1 MRWLAFTAMVTLAC
15 IRLSNGNIYHPKS
28 VAVDGIPNMFGV
40 CVYSFMCHHS
50 LPSLGNLS
58 CLIDKVYNLTLTGKV
73 HQSIIMIIFW
83 FLVTPIRR
91 KSRLFGLVALDYSCI
106 LVFYFLL
113 AFTAIFAFDELND
126 LYTLNFQP
134 TPGEPWYKLVV
145 HYFLSLF
152 PVFTLSTSFPI
163 IAITLRNNLKAL
175 FLTEGRMYSWC
186 TRQCVFPLLA
196 IIPPVAGNFV
206 IFVYYILRPKL
217 KNICLANQ

>member
-1 MRWLAFTAMVTLAC
+1 
-15 IRLSNGNIYHPKS
+15 
-28 VAVDGIPNMFGV
+28 
-40 CVYSFMCHHS
+40 
-50 LPSLGNLS
+50 
-58 CLIDKVYNLTLTGKV
+58 
-73 HQSIIMIIFW
+73 MIIFW

-206 IFVYYILRPKL
+206 IFVYHIYNFISKIVFLANEKDRL
-217 KNICLANQ
+217 KNIFYCSGVCYNWPGVSCWHHW

>member
-1 MRWLAFTAMVTLAC
+1 M
-15 IRLSNGNIYHPKS
+15 
-28 VAVDGIPNMFGV
+28 
-40 CVYSFMCHHS
+40 
-50 LPSLGNLS
+50 
-58 CLIDKVYNLTLTGKV
+58 
-73 HQSIIMIIFW
+73 
-83 FLVTPIRR
+83 
-91 KSRLFGLVALDYSCI
+91 DYFCI

-134 TPGEPWYKLVV
+134 NPGEPIYKLVV

-196 IIPPVAGNFV
+196 LIPPVAGNYSLNNV
-206 IFVYYILRPKL
+206 HPPEYQTDLSRT
-217 KNICLANQ
+217 

>member
-1 MRWLAFTAMVTLAC
+1 M
-15 IRLSNGNIYHPKS
+15 
-28 VAVDGIPNMFGV
+28 
-40 CVYSFMCHHS
+40 
-50 LPSLGNLS
+50 
-58 CLIDKVYNLTLTGKV
+58 
-73 HQSIIMIIFW
+73 IFW

-163 IAITLRNNLKAL
+163 IAITLISDFRVRIKLMQNNSNLERIAITNKVCVH
-175 FLTEGRMYSWC
+175 FLQE
-186 TRQCVFPLLA
+186 
-196 IIPPVAGNFV
+196 
-206 IFVYYILRPKL
+206 
-217 KNICLANQ
+217 NQKTIR

>member
-1 MRWLAFTAMVTLAC
+1 
-15 IRLSNGNIYHPKS
+15 
-28 VAVDGIPNMFGV
+28 MFSYKIHIV
-40 CVYSFMCHHS
+40 
-50 LPSLGNLS
+50 
-58 CLIDKVYNLTLTGKV
+58 
-73 HQSIIMIIFW
+73 SIVSYFS
-83 FLVTPIRR
+83 VTPIR
-91 KSRLFGLVALDYSCI
+91 KKKHLFGLVFMDYFCI

-134 TPGEPWYKLVV
+134 NPGEPIYKLVV

-196 IIPPVAGNFV
+196 LIPPVAGNYSLNNV
-206 IFVYYILRPKL
+206 HSPEYHDLSRTWI
-217 KNICLANQ
+217 